1 MAHYAIVVDL
11 DRCIGCHGC
20 EIACKNE
27 NEVELGSFWNK
38 VVQVGPFGDYP
49 HLHQYFLPV
58 MCQQCDDSP
67 CTHVCPTGASYRDE
81 NNVVLVDKEKCI
93 GCKYCMM
100 ACPYGVRSWSPS
112 EHVVEKCTLC
122 EQKIAQGE
130 LPQCVAQCGS
140 RARFFGDLEQGVDG
154 FEAPAPPQAL
164 SCDYAEMQQ
173 TRVTLKEYV
182 EPYTE
187 DEIHRLPDVGNGP
200 ELMYLLRS
208 DRKWRG

>member
-1 MAHYAIVVDL
+1 MSHYAIVVDL

-93 GCKYCMM
+93 GCKYCMA
-100 ACPYGVRSWSPS
+100 ACPYGVRIQI
-112 EHVVEKCTLC
+112 EKTGVIEKCRFC
-122 EQKIAQGE
+122 WDGE
-130 LPQCVAQCGS
+130 KPGNPPACVGTCISG
-140 RARFFGDLEQGVDG
+140 ARIFGDLDDPDSEIN
-154 FEAPAPPQAL
+154 QAIAKYHAQPL
-164 SCDYAEMQQ
+164 ADNLTVSKIY
-173 TRVTLKEYV
+173 YV
-182 EPYTE
+182 
-187 DEIHRLPDVGNGP
+187 R
-200 ELMYLLRS
+200 
-208 DRKWRG
+208 

>member
-1 MAHYAIVVDL
+1 MSHYAIVVDL

-122 EQKIAQGE
+122 GQLTSVGE
-130 LPQCVAQCGS
+130 DSSAWR
-140 RARFFGDLEQGVDG
+140 RAVRRL
-154 FEAPAPPQAL
+154 ASTAIWTIRIRTPPKRLPPQAP
-164 SCDYAEMQQ
+164 
-173 TRVTLKEYV
+173 TRF
-182 EPYTE
+182 
-187 DEIHRLPDVGNGP
+187 IA
-200 ELMYLLRS
+200 
-208 DRKWRG
+208 

>member
-67 CTHVCPTGASYRDE
+67 CTHVCPTGASYRDGE
-81 NNVVLVDKEKCI
+81 QRRAGRQGESASVQVLHD
-93 GCKYCMM
+93 GL
-100 ACPYGVRSWSPS
+100 PVRRAFMEP
-112 EHVVEKCTLC
+112 VGTRVEKCTLC
-122 EQKIAQGE
+122 GQLTSVGE
-130 LPQCVAQCGS
+130 EPSAWR
-140 RARFFGDLEQGVDG
+140 RAVRRL
-154 FEAPAPPQAL
+154 ASTAIWTIRIRTPPKRLPPQA
-164 SCDYAEMQQ
+164 
-173 TRVTLKEYV
+173 
-182 EPYTE
+182 
-187 DEIHRLPDVGNGP
+187 RLGSSP
-200 ELMYLLRS
+200 EGRGQRPS
-208 DRKWRG
+208 DGLHPVSQVR

>member
-49 HLHQYFLPV
+49 RLQQYFLPV
-58 MCQQCDDSP
+58 MCQQCENAP
-67 CTHVCPTGASYRDE
+67 CTHVCPTGASYRDPDT
-81 NNVVLVDKEKCI
+81 NVVLVDKEKCI

-122 EQKIAQGE
+122 GQLTAAGE
-130 LPQCVAQCGS
+130 LPKCVAACCGS
-140 RARFFGDLEQGVDG
+140 ARFYGDLDDPSSD
-154 FEAPAPPQAL
+154 AAKAL
-164 SCDYAEMQQ
+164 AAAGSDS
-173 TRVTLKEYV
+173 V
-182 EPYTE
+182 
-187 DEIHRLPDVGNGP
+187 HRLKDVGNGP
-200 ELMYLLRS
+200 QTAYILSSKYADWKEEI
-208 DRKWRG
+208 D

>member
-49 HLHQYFLPV
+49 RLQQYFLPV
-58 MCQQCDDSP
+58 MCQQCENAP
-67 CTHVCPTGASYRDE
+67 CTHVCPTGASYRDPDT
-81 NNVVLVDKEKCI
+81 NVVLVDKEKCI

-122 EQKIAQGE
+122 GQMTAAGE
-130 LPQCVAQCGS
+130 LPKCVAACCGS
-140 RARFFGDLEQGVDG
+140 ARFYGDLDDPSSD
-154 FEAPAPPQAL
+154 AAKAL
-164 SCDYAEMQQ
+164 AAAESGS
-173 TRVTLKEYV
+173 VHHLK
-182 EPYTE
+182 
-187 DEIHRLPDVGNGP
+187 DVGNGP
-200 ELMYLLRS
+200 QTAYILSSKYADWKEEI
-208 DRKWRG
+208 D

>member
-1 MAHYAIVVDL
+1 MSHYAIVVDL

-112 EHVVEKCTLC
+112 EHVVEVHALRPTDQRGRRAQVRGGVLC
-122 EQKIAQGE
+122 
-130 LPQCVAQCGS
+130 VGS
-140 RARFFGDLEQGVDG
+140 
-154 FEAPAPPQAL
+154 
-164 SCDYAEMQQ
+164 
-173 TRVTLKEYV
+173 
-182 EPYTE
+182 
-187 DEIHRLPDVGNGP
+187 
-200 ELMYLLRS
+200 LLRRSGRSEFGRLQSACRRRRRLGSSPEGRGQRPS
-208 DRKWRG
+208 DGLHPVSQVR

>member
-67 CTHVCPTGASYRDE
+67 CTHVCPTGGSYRDE

-122 EQKIAQGE
+122 GQLTSVGKEPK
-130 LPQCVAQCGS
+130 CVAACCAS
-140 RARFFGDLEQGVDG
+140 ARFYGDLDDPNSD
-154 FEAPAPPQAL
+154 ASKAL
-164 SCDYAEMQQ
+164 AAAGADS
-173 TRVTLKEYV
+173 V
-182 EPYTE
+182 
-187 DEIHRLPDVGNGP
+187 HRLKDVGNGP
-200 ELMYLLRS
+200 QTAYILSAKYAEW
-208 DRKWRG
+208 KEEVK

>member
-49 HLHQYFLPV
+49 HLQQYFLPV
-58 MCQQCDDSP
+58 MCQQCEDAP
-67 CTHVCPTGASYRDE
+67 CTHVCPTGASYRDPDT
-81 NNVVLVDKEKCI
+81 NVVLVDKEKCI

-112 EHVVEKCTLC
+112 EPVVEKCTLGG
-122 EQKIAQGE
+122 QLTAAGE
-130 LPQCVAQCGS
+130 LPKCVAACCGS
-140 RARFFGDLEQGVDG
+140 ARFYGDLDDPSSD
-154 FEAPAPPQAL
+154 AAKAL
-164 SCDYAEMQQ
+164 AAAGSNS
-173 TRVTLKEYV
+173 V
-182 EPYTE
+182 
-187 DEIHRLPDVGNGP
+187 HRLKDVGNGP
-200 ELMYLLRS
+200 QTAYILSSKYADWKEEI
-208 DRKWRG
+208 D